1 MRSTM
6 AADAMALAQ
15 QLRNSRTPHR
25 SGRVDPVGQ
34 QEHLGPVPGAG
45 QGSPPD
51 LDIRGIFVIESEPD
65 IHLPRSG
72 GNPLHR
78 LVEHIFRYPVRSLA
92 RLQFTL
98 RDTYPV
104 EAENDLSHQNA
115 ASYPKSLRSFFA
127 TR

>member
-15 QLRNSRTPHR
+15 QLRNPRTPHR
-25 SGRVDPVGQ
+25 SGRVDPSVGSNISARC
-34 QEHLGPVPGAG
+34 PARVKAP
-45 QGSPPD
+45 PPD

-78 LVEHIFRYPVRSLA
+78 LV
-92 RLQFTL
+92 
-98 RDTYPV
+98 
-104 EAENDLSHQNA
+104 
-115 ASYPKSLRSFFA
+115 
-127 TR
+127 